1 METAQIWSLIVQ
13 AAAAMSGVEVA
24 AVVFSVVYVVL
35 AAKRNIWCW
44 PAGFIASGLYVYLC
58 LTADLL
64 IESILQ
70 SYYVLMAVYGWFV
83 WSQHQQ
89 NQATPILTLS
99 LKKHLQF
106 IALGIVTAA
115 VAGYV
120 FTNFT
125 NAAIPYLDAF
135 TTVFSFMATWMVA
148 KKVLENWIY
157 WIVIDFAS
165 IFLYGSREYYLT
177 SLLYLAYTL
186 IAVLGYL
193 AWKKSYQTQ
202 LSASPS

>member
-1 METAQIWSLIVQ
+1 MEMSQIWSLIVQ
-13 AAAAMSGVEVA
+13 AAVAMSGVEVA
-24 AVVFSVVYVVL
+24 AVVFSVIYVVL

-64 IESILQ
+64 IESVLQ

-83 WSQHQQ
+83 WSKHQE
-89 NQATPILTLS
+89 NQAAPILTLS
-99 LKKHLQF
+99 LTKHLQYIGSGLV
-106 IALGIVTAA
+106 IAAI
-115 VAGYV
+115 AGYV

-135 TTVFSFMATWMVA
+135 TTVFSFIATWMVA

-157 WIVIDFAS
+157 WIAIDFAS
-165 IFLYGSREYYLT
+165 IFLYGSREYYLS
-177 SLLYLAYTL
+177 SLLYLAYTV
-186 IAVLGYL
+186 IAIMGYI
-193 AWKKSYQTQ
+193 AWKKSYQAQ
-202 LSASPS
+202 LSVSHS